1 MNTSYLFIPPKCYRS
16 LAIKSLNLKNS
27 FCIFD
32 SIYLCT
38 PCACLVPMEKRGGHW
53 YWVPWKWN
61 YKQSSAFIRLLE
73 TKPRSSSKASGAL
86 SFYVNSSALRLWLY
100 LSQLNNFTINK
111 TLWCFGIEW
120 NFFKCIHSVFYQ
132 NKLFSISLFKYYNY
146 AK

>member
-53 YWVPWKWN
+53 YWVPWKWS
-61 YKQSSAFIRLLE
+61 YKQSLAFIRLLG
-73 TKPRSSSKASGAL
+73 TKPRSSSKAPGAL
-86 SFYVNSSALRLWLY
+86 TFYANSSAPRLWLH

-132 NKLFSISLFKYYNY
+132 NKLFSILLIKHYNY